1 MPCPSMHGLVTVT
14 SKLGEEAP
22 PALAW
27 LPGPG
32 STLDSKREA
41 GCAAAA
47 RAGVEMS
54 RSWNAWLLAPKSGS
68 GGGTA
73 GAVGGGGI
81 AAAACSDACH
91 RGETRGGRRG
101 ERAVWSGA
109 CVAAKA
115 ADGPAGGGR
124 GAREGR
130 QTPRPQPLAARQRQ
144 STWSERARRS
154 PAHRRRGCSRR
165 A

>member
-1 MPCPSMHGLVTVT
+1 MVTVT
-14 SKLGEEAP
+14 SKLGDEPPP

-73 GAVGGGGI
+73 GTGGGGGI
-81 AAAACSDACH
+81 AAAACS
-91 RGETRGGRRG
+91 
-101 ERAVWSGA
+101 GA
-109 CVAAKA
+109 CVTE
-115 ADGPAGGGR
+115 GGR
-124 GAREGR
+124 VAAEGGARGG
-130 QTPRPQPLAARQRQ
+130 QAR
-144 STWSERARRS
+144 A
-154 PAHRRRGCSRR
+154 
-165 A
+165 